1 MYLLGNLAV
10 REAVGDQPQ
19 DVPLLRAQASQE
31 LVFLGVRAKTLDDAG
46 RHRRIEERLA
56 GGDGAHRLDDVGTFD
71 LLEDISRRARH
82 DRLEQRV
89 VVRERREHE
98 AVDLGMG
105 RADLPAHLHAVA
117 VGQADVDHRDVRTR
131 RRDARESVGGGS
143 GLPDDFEVPFCFQEL
158 LDASTHD
165 LVVVQEEDPH
175 YVAHGPPRDQNVPLP
190 FSKIDPPVQQLLDAI
205 TSIGTGLSLPIVL
218 QRIVESACSL
228 VEANYGALGVIGDDQ
243 HLSEFITAG
252 IDPER
257 YAAIG
262 HLPEGHGILGL
273 LIVDPRPLR
282 LRDLGVH
289 DQSVGFP
296 PNHPDM
302 RSFLGVPVLVRDE
315 VFGNLYL
322 CDKRG
327 ADEFTEEDE
336 RLVIALAT
344 AAGVAIENARLI
356 PRVEEMAILE
366 DRERIARDLHDKVI
380 QRLFA
385 TGMTLQTMLPVT
397 GRDDVSNRINDA
409 VDDLDVTIREIRSTI
424 FALHAP
430 AQRGLRVSIFALI
443 DGARELLGFSPE
455 LHMDGPIDTVVS
467 EKLAEHLLAV
477 LQETLSNI
485 AQHAGASHVNV
496 TVEAG
501 TDVLV
506 RVIDNGTGLPTP
518 RENGR
523 GLQNLE
529 ERAATLGGALWAA
542 PLETGGTVVEWRVP
556 ITA

>member
-1 MYLLGNLAV
+1 MYVLGNLTV
-10 REAVGDQPQ
+10 REAVGDEPQ
-19 DVPLLRAQASQE
+19 DVPLLRAQTSKE
-31 LVFLGVRAKTLDDAG
+31 LVFLGTRAKTFDDAS
-46 RHRRIEERLA
+46 RYRRIEERPA
-56 GGDGAHRLDDVGTFD
+56 GGDGAHRFDDIRALD
-71 LLEDISRRARH
+71 LLEDVPRRARH
-82 DRLEQRV
+82 DRLE
-89 VVRERREHE
+89 ERFVIRKRRKHE
-98 AVDLGMG
+98 ALDVGMG
-105 RADLPAHLHAVA
+105 RTDLPAHLHAVT
-117 VGQADVDHRDVRTR
+117 VGEADVEHRDVRTR
-131 RRDARESVGGGS
+131 RRDACQRLGRGS
-143 GLPDDFEVPFCFQEL
+143 CLADDFEVAVRLEEL
-158 LDASTHD
+158 LDATPDD
-165 LVVVQEEDPH
+165 LVVIEEEYSH
-175 YVAHGPPRDQNVPLP
+175 CVAHRPPRDQNVLLP
-190 FSKIDPPVQQLLDAI
+190 FSKINPHIQQLLDAI
-205 TSIGTGLSLPIVL
+205 TSIGTDLSLPIVL

-228 VEANYGALGVIGDDQ
+228 VAANYGALGVIGEDQ
-243 HLSEFITAG
+243 QLAEFITAG

-257 YAAIG
+257 YTAIG
-262 HLPEGHGILGL
+262 HLPEGRGILGL

-282 LRDLGVH
+282 LRDLGAH
-289 DQSVGFP
+289 EQSYGFP

-302 RSFLGVPVLVRDE
+302 HSFLGVPVLVRDE

-327 ADEFTEEDE
+327 ADEFTDEDE
-336 RLVIALAT
+336 RLAIALAT
-344 AAGVAIENARLI
+344 AAGVAIEHARLMQ
-356 PRVEEMAILE
+356 RTEEVAVIE

-409 VDDLDVTIREIRSTI
+409 VDELDVTIREIRSTI
-424 FALHAP
+424 FALQAP
-430 AQRGLRVSIFALI
+430 AQRGLRVAIFALI
-443 DGARELLGFSPE
+443 DGAREVLGFSPE
-455 LHMDGPIDTVVS
+455 LHMDGPIDTLIS
-467 EKLAEHLLAV
+467 ENAAEHLLAV
-477 LQETLSNI
+477 LQETLSNV

-501 TDVLV
+501 MEVVV

>member
-1 MYLLGNLAV
+1 
-10 REAVGDQPQ
+10 
-19 DVPLLRAQASQE
+19 
-31 LVFLGVRAKTLDDAG
+31 
-46 RHRRIEERLA
+46 
-56 GGDGAHRLDDVGTFD
+56 
-71 LLEDISRRARH
+71 
-82 DRLEQRV
+82 
-89 VVRERREHE
+89 
-98 AVDLGMG
+98 
-105 RADLPAHLHAVA
+105 
-117 VGQADVDHRDVRTR
+117 
-131 RRDARESVGGGS
+131 
-143 GLPDDFEVPFCFQEL
+143 
-158 LDASTHD
+158 
-165 LVVVQEEDPH
+165 VVVQEEDPH

-336 RLVIALAT
+336 RLAIALAA

-409 VDDLDVTIREIRSTI
+409 VDELDVTIREIRSTI
-424 FALHAP
+424 FALQAP
-430 AQRGLRVSIFALI
+430 VQRGLRVSIFALI